1 MLGGLIEGL
10 SGRFEVWRAKLRMN
24 GQTDRKT
31 EVWKFPP
38 VFYGKLALWGPCPK
52 SGSVHPKLTNTAKP
66 RLFKKQIRDAK
77 TDS

>member
-1 MLGGLIEGL
+1 MRAGVGKFEALIANGGG
-10 SGRFEVWRAKLRMN
+10 MN
-24 GQTDRKT
+24 RLTDTDGKT

-38 VFYGKLALWGPCPK
+38 VFYGTLALWGPCPK
-52 SGSVHPKLTNTAKP
+52 SGSVHPKLTNTAKL